1 MTNIRYNKAEK
12 WEIEESKFSA
22 EFLGKC
28 EAIMSLGNGYLGLRS
43 ATEERYLGE
52 KRGYFVAGTFNKFDK
67 DEVTE
72 LPNIAD
78 VLAIDM
84 YFNGQYFTL
93 EKGEIKEYSR
103 TLNLRTGELT
113 RHVYWISPLGDE
125 FNISFY
131 RVVSLKD
138 LHLIAQKVE
147 ITPVNNNADIKAIAG
162 IDGRI
167 TNSGS
172 QHLSDNDKRLYEK
185 RYMQMIQTT
194 TESNIS
200 LVHNTTCSFAMNK
213 KTLDMDSRI
222 VIERR
227 RIHTEYIGKIDR
239 GNTLVIEKVS
249 NVYTSRDKENKGLGL
264 AAIQEKS
271 LHAIKL
277 RSEEGYDEIL
287 LESAQEWNAKVW
299 NVNPIIIES
308 EDPFDQLAIRFAQY
322 HLTIMTPAHD
332 NRMSIAAKGL
342 SGEGYKGHT
351 FWDTDIFIL
360 PYFTFTNPAIARQLE
375 EYRYLSLGGARQKA
389 LSNGYEGAQYPW
401 ESAWID
407 DGEVTPM
414 WGAADII
421 TGLPMKIW
429 SGFIEQHIT
438 SDVAYGIWQYYMVT
452 DDEEFMDRYGYE
464 LLLDTAKFWV
474 SRLEC
479 SNEDNKYHINN
490 VVGPD
495 EYKEHAD
502 DNAYTNYMAYWNIK
516 KAMEYYQ
523 LLKLEKP
530 DIYDQLNVKLDLEN
544 TYRVWNERVDKIY
557 LPKPR
562 ETDLVI
568 PQDKHYL
575 SYKEIDLTKYKN
587 QEQVGSL
594 FFDYNLDQ
602 VNKLQVSKQADI
614 MVLFFLMEDI
624 FSLDVKKA
632 NWNYYEPRTLHDSSL
647 SLSTHCI
654 LANDMGDY
662 DMAYNLFRRASY
674 IDLGPNMKTSDEG
687 IHAASIGGIWQSTI
701 FGFGGVRMLNGN
713 LRIEP
718 NLPKAWSKLQFN
730 IIWKGQVLKVKI
742 LKDRFTIENITKKK
756 EVIVCHK
763 GKGYKIIN
771 KLEIKL

>member
-1 MTNIRYNKAEK
+1 MNIRYNNIHK
-12 WEIEESKFSA
+12 WKIEENIFESG
-22 EFLGKC
+22 FLGKC
-28 EAIMSLGNGYLGLRS
+28 EAIMSLGNGYLGIRS
-43 ATEERYLGE
+43 ATEERYLEE

-67 DEVTE
+67 NEVTE

-78 VLAIDM
+78 ILAIEL
-84 YFNGQYFTL
+84 YLNGQYFTL
-93 EKGEIKEYSR
+93 DKGVIKEYSR
-103 TLNLRTGELT
+103 TLDLRTGELA
-113 RHVYWISPLGDE
+113 RHIDWISPRGDE
-125 FNISFY
+125 FKLSFY

-138 LHLIAQKVE
+138 VHLIAQKVE
-147 ITPVNNNADIKAIAG
+147 ITPVNHTSSIKVIAG

-172 QHLSDNDKRLYEK
+172 QHLSDHDKRLYDK

-200 LVHNTTCSFAMNK
+200 FVHNTTCSFTMNK
-213 KTLDMDSRI
+213 RPQDIDSRI

-227 RIHTEYIGKIDR
+227 RIHTEYTGKINM
-239 GNTLVIEKVS
+239 GNTLVIEKIS
-249 NVYTSRDKENKGLGL
+249 NVYTSRDKENEGLDL
-264 AAIQEKS
+264 SAIQDKS
-271 LHAIKL
+271 LNAIKL
-277 RSEEGYDEIL
+277 RSDDGYDAIL
-287 LESAQEWNAKVW
+287 SESSKEWNTKVW
-299 NVNPIIIES
+299 NVNPITIES
-308 EDPFDQLAIRFAQY
+308 EDPLDQLAIRFAQY
-322 HLTIMTPAHD
+322 HLRIMTPSHD

-360 PYFTFTNPAIARQLE
+360 PYFTFTNPEVARRLE
-375 EYRYLSLGGARQKA
+375 EYRYLSLEGARRKA
-389 LSNGYEGAQYPW
+389 RSNGYEGAQYPW

-429 SGFIEQHIT
+429 SGLIEQHIT
-438 SDVAYGIWQYYMVT
+438 ADVAYGLWQYYVVT

-464 LLLDTAKFWV
+464 ILLDTAKFWA
-474 SRLEC
+474 SRLEY
-479 SNEDNKYHINN
+479 SEEDNLYHINN

-502 DNAYTNYMAYWNIK
+502 DNAYTNYMAHWNIR

-523 LLKLEKP
+523 LLKQNKPSIFEQLDGKLELEKA
-530 DIYDQLNVKLDLEN
+530 YK
-544 TYRVWNERVDKIY
+544 VWNDRVDRIY
-557 LPKPR
+557 LPIPR
-562 ETDLVI
+562 ESDLVI

-624 FSLDVKKA
+624 FSSDVKKS

-654 LANDMGDY
+654 MANDMGDY
-662 DMAYNLFRRASY
+662 ELAYELYRRASN
-674 IDLGPNMKTSDEG
+674 IDLGHNMKSSDEG
-687 IHAASIGGIWQSTI
+687 IHAASIGGIWQTVVY
-701 FGFGGVRMLNGN
+701 GFGGVRMLNGK

-730 IIWKGQVLKVKI
+730 IIWKGQI
-742 LKDRFTIENITKKK
+742 LHITIVKDRFTIDNKTREKDIT
-756 EVIVCHK
+756 IIHK
-763 GKGYKIIN
+763 GKVYTIMN
-771 KLEIKL
+771 ELEIIYQ

>member
-360 PYFTFTNPAIARQLE
+360 PYFQN
-375 EYRYLSLGGARQKA
+375 
-389 LSNGYEGAQYPW
+389 
-401 ESAWID
+401 
-407 DGEVTPM
+407 
-414 WGAADII
+414 
-421 TGLPMKIW
+421 IW
-429 SGFIEQHIT
+429 PL
-438 SDVAYGIWQYYMVT
+438 Y
-452 DDEEFMDRYGYE
+452 
-464 LLLDTAKFWV
+464 
-474 SRLEC
+474 
-479 SNEDNKYHINN
+479 
-490 VVGPD
+490 
-495 EYKEHAD
+495 
-502 DNAYTNYMAYWNIK
+502 
-516 KAMEYYQ
+516 
-523 LLKLEKP
+523 
-530 DIYDQLNVKLDLEN
+530 
-544 TYRVWNERVDKIY
+544 
-557 LPKPR
+557 
-562 ETDLVI
+562 
-568 PQDKHYL
+568 
-575 SYKEIDLTKYKN
+575 
-587 QEQVGSL
+587 
-594 FFDYNLDQ
+594 
-602 VNKLQVSKQADI
+602 
-614 MVLFFLMEDI
+614 
-624 FSLDVKKA
+624 
-632 NWNYYEPRTLHDSSL
+632 
-647 SLSTHCI
+647 
-654 LANDMGDY
+654 
-662 DMAYNLFRRASY
+662 
-674 IDLGPNMKTSDEG
+674 
-687 IHAASIGGIWQSTI
+687 
-701 FGFGGVRMLNGN
+701 
-713 LRIEP
+713 
-718 NLPKAWSKLQFN
+718 
-730 IIWKGQVLKVKI
+730 
-742 LKDRFTIENITKKK
+742 
-756 EVIVCHK
+756 
-763 GKGYKIIN
+763 
-771 KLEIKL
+771 